1 LSSLDCPLLIVLSW
15 LSSLEQKRGPS
26 RKDKG
31 EDNQERTKERT
42 MKRGQKRGQSR
53 ENKRRDN

>member
-1 LSSLDCPLLIVLSW
+1 VDNQERTKERTIKR
-15 LSSLEQKRGPS
+15 EQKRGPS

-42 MKRGQKRGQSR
+42 IKRGRKRGQKERTIKRGHFVFS
-53 ENKRRDN
+53 